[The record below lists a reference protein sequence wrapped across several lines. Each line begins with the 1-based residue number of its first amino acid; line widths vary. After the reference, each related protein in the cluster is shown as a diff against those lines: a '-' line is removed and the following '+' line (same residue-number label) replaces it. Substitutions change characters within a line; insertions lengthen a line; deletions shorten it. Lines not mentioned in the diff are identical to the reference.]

1 MILIKCVTNI
11 ITHIKTHIAPG
22 IRIVPPRDYYQRI
35 IIIFKFQ
42 NVYYIRKQNIWSECS
57 MMSECKDCAA
67 FTDDD
72 VVECRCLLCDLK

>member
-35 IIIFKFQ
+35 IIIFKF
-42 NVYYIRKQNIWSECS
+42 
-57 MMSECKDCAA
+57 
-67 FTDDD
+67 
-72 VVECRCLLCDLK
+72 